1 MAGCDGAWLNDGE
14 CDETCNVP
22 ECKYD
27 ESDCPGGDGAQLP
40 ASLRRTL
47 PLSPPASAGA
57 DIGECYTRADGAD
70 YRGLVQKTIPSEGH
84 PDGLT
89 CQKWSHQYP
98 QTHTRS
104 HANFPDSGLG
114 GHSACR
120 NPDGDVRAW
129 CFTTDAEVRWDY
141 CDVGKP
147 QPTCNST
154 LRVAP
159 PKNITYISFDT
170 MYSATARESE
180 IKFFVVPVPRHVI
193 WAVLGGAKPRL
204 AAAACPEGHC
214 FLCMALHTAEA
225 CRAAR
230 LPLSRQ
236 DAAAGPGLK
245 SPALPPSASRCR

>member
-1 MAGCDGAWLNDGE
+1 MAERRRVRRDVQRARVQLRRLRLPRWRRCA
-14 CDETCNVP
+14 
-22 ECKYD
+22 
-27 ESDCPGGDGAQLP
+27 AARLP
-40 ASLRRTL
+40 AAHAPTQ
-47 PLSPPASAGA
+47 PPATAGA
-57 DIGECYTRADGAD
+57 DIGECYTRDDAAD
-70 YRGLVQKTIPSEGH
+70 YRGLVQKTSPSSGH

-104 HANFPDSGLG
+104 HANFPDAGLG

-120 NPDGDVRAW
+120 NPDGDARAW

-159 PKNITYISFDT
+159 PKNITHISFDT

-180 IKFFVVPVPRHVI
+180 IKFFVVPVPRHVT
-193 WAVLGGAKPRL
+193 WAVLGGARPRL
-204 AAAACPEGHC
+204 AAAACPEGHRRRG
-214 FLCMALHTAEA
+214 TAR
-225 CRAAR
+225 CVWLSTPQRRAEPLGCLSVAR
-230 LPLSRQ
+230 M
-236 DAAAGPGLK
+236 
-245 SPALPPSASRCR
+245 PPRGR